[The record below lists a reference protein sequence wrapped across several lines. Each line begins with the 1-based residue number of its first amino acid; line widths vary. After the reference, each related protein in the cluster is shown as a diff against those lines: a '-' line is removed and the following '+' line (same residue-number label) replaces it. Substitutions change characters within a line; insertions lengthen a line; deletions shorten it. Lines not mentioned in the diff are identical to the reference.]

1 MSYCIKLASNMHL
14 FKNPEEM
21 SNLIRHSYMALEFDV
36 NRTKELAGYLA
47 DPSNTMCFVTSQSFD
62 VATLPLKEKWY
73 NIDFSREKY
82 SEDLLNKMKTPVVAN
97 NGKNLDLP
105 PVNSLLPKNFD
116 ILPNDETI
124 SAKPILLQQWEESD
138 LWIKKDDKFNKPKAT
153 IQCKIYTSDLYFGQ
167 TPKAR
172 VFALMWQECLASLM
186 QEFNYSAEMA
196 ALKFDLILL
205 RDNID
210 MKWKGFNDSLTG
222 FVQQSLELIDSVRDK
237 EFKDVFEQ
245 VKAKKI
251 QELRS
256 HYLQQTFRLA
266 HSYLDTVLLEGGWE
280 EKQMKDILEPFT
292 YE

>member
-1 MSYCIKLASNMHL
+1 M
-14 FKNPEEM
+14 
-21 SNLIRHSYMALEFDV
+21 
-36 NRTKELAGYLA
+36 
-47 DPSNTMCFVTSQSFD
+47 
-62 VATLPLKEKWY
+62 
-73 NIDFSREKY
+73 
-82 SEDLLNKMKTPVVAN
+82 
-97 NGKNLDLP
+97 
-105 PVNSLLPKNFD
+105 
-116 ILPNDETI
+116 
-124 SAKPILLQQWEESD
+124 LQQWEESD